1 MKNHRLRST
10 PVPGTFDAYT
20 GVEFNLG
27 FHVRHYD
34 LNLDYKVGPNRL
46 EGTATLTLTNWRDLD
61 HMTLDLQ
68 PSMVARRVT
77 ARSRTGS
84 DIRVRRFKQ
93 SQGKLRITFAEPV
106 AVDDEF
112 ELIISYGGNPRPR
125 RTTWGLLGWE
135 ELTDGALVASQP
147 NGAPTWFPCDD
158 TPDEKATYT
167 FNIRADRDY
176 TVVTN
181 PTAKPMATYLATAQ
195 VGKYAHL
202 ELGRNTS
209 AWLPYSA
216 QPGDF
221 DKQQAMLD
229 FFEDTFGPYPFER
242 YEVVITEDALEIPLE
257 AQGMSIFG
265 LNHLRGEERLIAHE
279 LAHQWFG
286 NSLGVAQWSDIWL
299 NEGFACYSE
308 WLWADHQGT
317 PIDHTVRGYYRRL
330 TPQSFTLA
338 DPGPRDMFDDRVYK
352 RGAITLHALRR
363 LVGDAAFFAAVREYV
378 ARNAHGIVEPFDL
391 ANALKAHAPGAD
403 VDGAFDAWIN
413 HAELPECP

>member
-1 MKNHRLRST
+1 MTHHRLRST
-10 PVPGTFDAYT
+10 EIPGTSDAYT

-34 LNLDYKVGPNRL
+34 LDLDYKVGPNRL
-46 EGTATLTLTNWRDLD
+46 SGTATLGLTNWRDLD
-61 HMTLDLQ
+61 HMTLDMEPCL
-68 PSMVARRVT
+68 VARRVT
-77 ARSRTGS
+77 ARSLTGG

-93 SQGKLRITFAEPV
+93 SHGKLRISFADTV
-106 AVDDEF
+106 AVDEEF
-112 ELIISYGGNPRPR
+112 ELVINYGGNPRPR
-125 RTTWGLLGWE
+125 HTTWGTLGWE
-135 ELTDGALVASQP
+135 ELTDGSLVASQP

-181 PTAKPMATYLATAQ
+181 PTTKPMATYLATVQ

-209 AWLPYSA
+209 AWLPYNA

-221 DKQQAMLD
+221 VKQQAMLD
-229 FFEDTFGPYPFER
+229 FFEETFGPYPFER
-242 YEVVITEDALEIPLE
+242 YEVVVTEDPLEIPLE
-257 AQGMSIFG
+257 AQAMSIFG
-265 LNHLRGEERLIAHE
+265 INHLTGQERLIAHE

-286 NSLGVAQWSDIWL
+286 NSLGLAQWSDIWL
-299 NEGFACYSE
+299 NEGFACYCE
-308 WLWADHQGT
+308 WLWADHVGGSVDT
-317 PIDHTVRGYYRRL
+317 LVRQHYRGL

-363 LVGDAAFFAAVREYV
+363 LVGDAAFFAAVRSYV
-378 ARNAHGIVEPFDL
+378 ADNAHGIVEPFDL

-403 VDGAFDAWIN
+403 VDGVLDAWIN
-413 HAELPECP
+413 HTELPECP